1 MFGKAR
7 WLPAH
12 PLVGPI
18 SFEPRPTRIGPLL
31 HGVKAISNM
40 EGQALFKSDP
50 HIFRLGNA

>member
-18 SFEPRPTRIGPLL
+18 PFEPRPTRIGPLL
-31 HGVKAISNM
+31 QGVKAISNI